1 MRRYYFDL
9 HEPGSIDID
18 DEGSEYADP
27 AAALRIA
34 QEIARDAMADAVRR
48 GVVSLDSRVDVR
60 DEDGAIVGRVR
71 FADAVRMLN

>member
-1 MRRYYFDL
+1 
-9 HEPGSIDID
+9 
-18 DEGSEYADP
+18 
-27 AAALRIA
+27 
-34 QEIARDAMADAVRR
+34 MADAVRR